1 VSTLHS
7 DDTEQLVDPEDS
19 WRRARIT
26 EEAIAE
32 MRKHIGVKQ
41 PITSWTRTANAEALW
56 HFALGVGDDNPLWWD
71 RSYASHSKVGRM
83 FAPPS
88 FLYTVSTDVPN
99 PRADFGTSDVEWLPG
114 VMGLWAGDRWRWYD
128 RIWVDE
134 TITATRELHSVAEK
148 EMSFGGRG
156 VVQTELLTF
165 EGEGPRKLAEVY
177 RTVFRVERE
186 STRSS
191 GKNLTI
197 PRARYTPE
205 QRQAII
211 DQYAR
216 EASQRRGAEPRFWDD
231 VNTGDNMPPLVKGPL
246 TLTGMIG
253 WLLGWGSPGTPTNRM
268 LYDWLGRHPAG
279 RLHNPETGIDDTMEG
294 AHWDEYL
301 ARESGMARGFDF
313 GAQRIAG
320 AIHLLTDWC
329 GDEGEVLDLDA
340 RLKAPN
346 FLGDTTW
353 FNGKVTGKRLEDRRG
368 VVSCAITANNQ
379 RDEISLTATAR
390 VALPIRSL

>member
-1 VSTLHS
+1 
-7 DDTEQLVDPEDS
+7 
-19 WRRARIT
+19 
-26 EEAIAE
+26 

-71 RSYASHSKVGRM
+71 RSYDSHSTVGRM
-83 FAPPS
+83 CAAPS
-88 FLYTVSTDVPN
+88 FLYTVSTDVPK

-211 DQYAR
+211 DQYP
-216 EASQRRGAEPRFWDD
+216 S
-231 VNTGDNMPPLVKGPL
+231 
-246 TLTGMIG
+246 
-253 WLLGWGSPGTPTNRM
+253 
-268 LYDWLGRHPAG
+268 
-279 RLHNPETGIDDTMEG
+279 
-294 AHWDEYL
+294 
-301 ARESGMARGFDF
+301 ES
-313 GAQRIAG
+313 
-320 AIHLLTDWC
+320 
-329 GDEGEVLDLDA
+329 
-340 RLKAPN
+340 
-346 FLGDTTW
+346 
-353 FNGKVTGKRLEDRRG
+353 
-368 VVSCAITANNQ
+368 S
-379 RDEISLTATAR
+379 
-390 VALPIRSL
+390 